1 MARRVIGRSLL
12 AGMLVG
18 MFTVG
23 FFCGS
28 LSQRH
33 ADAQMKDLGG
43 TLMKEAAGS
52 GGVLGAAGQ
61 LGTSIVDM
69 QDHVAGLQK
78 NLDALKKVQS
88 MLTVK

>member
-12 AGMLVG
+12 VGMLMG
-18 MFTVG
+18 MFAVG

-33 ADAQMKDLGG
+33 ADAQMKELGG

-52 GGVLGAAGQ
+52 GGILGAAGQ
-61 LGTSIVDM
+61 LGSSIVDM

-78 NLDALKKVQS
+78 NLDTLKKVQS